1 MRKKKLLLWIVL
13 LLPYLGLIFVWQ
25 IHNSQIDKI
34 ENSSFIII
42 SKEELNL
49 SVYNYKGKKIADYPV
64 AIAKNYGNKETKGD
78 MRTPEGIMR
87 ILDIENSDD
96 WGHDFKDGKGKIEGA
111 YGPFFIRLLTP
122 GHSGIGIHGT
132 HDNNSIGTRATEG
145 CIRLK
150 NSDLEKLV
158 KQVRVGDVVVITP
171 SKYDVEDKTDSIK
184 YKQNSSRKEQRGIV
198 NVK

>member
-1 MRKKKLLLWIVL
+1 MRKKKLLLWIIL
-13 LLPYLGLIFVWQ
+13 LLPYLGLFFVWQ

-78 MRTPEGIMR
+78 MRTPEGIFR
-87 ILDIENSDD
+87 ISDIENSDD
-96 WGHDFKDGKGKIEGA
+96 WGHDFKDGKGKIVGA

-132 HDNNSIGTRATEG
+132 HDSNSIGTRATEG

-171 SKYDVEDKTDSIK
+171 SKYDVEYKTDSIK
-184 YKQNSSRKEQRGIV
+184 KTKFQSQRTKR
-198 NVK
+198 NC